1 MTNKMESSLSCE
13 VLDDDTE
20 FSLVELCEVCQ
31 VPADAVVALV
41 TEGVVEPI
49 GQEQTQWRFRAVSVK
64 RVRCAIR
71 LEHDLGIN
79 VAGVALA
86 LDLLDELEHTRER
99 LKQLDSNFSKT
110 SFFK

>member
-1 MTNKMESSLSCE
+1 MTNKMESSISCE
-13 VLDDDTE
+13 VLDDDAE

-31 VPADAVVALV
+31 VPADVVVALV

-49 GQEQTQWRFRAVSVK
+49 GQEQTQWRFRAISIR

-71 LEHDLGIN
+71 LKHDLGIN

-86 LDLLDELEHTRER
+86 LDLLQELEHARER
-99 LKQLDSNFSKT
+99 LKQIDS
-110 SFFK
+110 